1 MENKKCAKCNE
12 TKNVLEFYPNASG
25 GSGGYDAYCKI
36 CRYAYHRSRKDII
49 NKQRKEKMH
58 VNSEHRDKVLKQK
71 RDSHKNNLERALLN
85 RAKARA
91 IKWEL
96 EFNITIEDIII
107 PKKCPILNIDIIPGI
122 KGDYMNT
129 PSLDRI
135 DNDLGYIKGNIAVIS
150 MLANSMKNA
159 ASIKLLN
166 EFVTN
171 LPDYLNQVK
180 I

>member
-1 MENKKCAKCNE
+1 MGEKKCFKCNE
-12 TKNVLEFYPNASG
+12 IKNVSEFYPNASG
-25 GSGGYDAYCKI
+25 GSGGYDGYCKV
-36 CRYAYHRSRKDII
+36 CRYAYHKSRKTTI
-49 NKQRKEKMH
+49 NEKRKEKMK
-58 VNSEHRDKVLKQK
+58 VNSEHRNKILEQK
-71 RDSHKNNLERALLN
+71 RKSHKNNLERALLN

-91 IKWEL
+91 IKWNL

-107 PKKCPILNIDIIPGI
+107 PKKCPILNIDIIPGS

-135 DNDLGYIKGNIAVIS
+135 NNNLGYVKENIAVIS

-159 ASIKLLN
+159 ASIELLN
-166 EFVTN
+166 TFITN
-171 LPDYLNQVK
+171 LPKYINQVK